1 MMSGRPRKSQQPP
14 YIIRAEMP
22 MNRTGLLSLMLVA
35 ALESSA
41 FVAAPSAAPQ
51 APPAAPTGPAA
62 QGRGPAPVRSPEVG
76 ADRRVTFRLR
86 APNASEVAVAIGGKR
101 LPLQKEE
108 QGLWS
113 VTTEP

>member
-1 MMSGRPRKSQQPP
+1 
-14 YIIRAEMP
+14 

-41 FVAAPSAAPQ
+41 FVAASSAAPQ

-76 ADRRVTFRLR
+76 ADSRVTFRLR
-86 APNASEVAVAIGGKR
+86 APNAGEVAVAIGGKR
-101 LPLQKEE
+101 LPMQKDE
-108 QGLWS
+108 QGL
-113 VTTEP
+113 